1 MKRICVYCGSSD
13 GKRPEYKEAARALG
27 HAMLEKGIGLVYGG
41 AQIGIM
47 GEIAN
52 TVVNGGGEVIGIM
65 PRSLADR
72 EIYHTGL
79 TELKIVN
86 SMHERKAMMADFSDG
101 FIALP
106 GGLGTIEEIFEVLTW
121 AQLGFH
127 HKPCALFNALGYYNH
142 LSAFLDHTRVEGF
155 VNGASRSMIITEDN
169 PGRLLEQFEAYQA
182 PQVNKWSDR
191 NNTLK
196 KEYSK

>member
-1 MKRICVYCGSSD
+1 MKRVCVYCGSSD
-13 GKRPEYKEAARALG
+13 GRKKEYKAAARALG
-27 HAMLEKGIGLVYGG
+27 RAMLDRGIGLVYGG

-65 PRSLADR
+65 PKSLADR

-79 TELKIVN
+79 TRLEIVD

-127 HKPCALFNALGYYNH
+127 QKPCALLNALGYYDE
-142 LSAFLDHTRVEGF
+142 LSAFLNHSVAEGF
-155 VNGASRSMIITEDN
+155 VNTESRSMLMTEAD
-169 PGRLLEQFEAYQA
+169 PDHLLERFSTYQA
-182 PQVNKWSDR
+182 PRVNKWINRDS
-191 NNTLK
+191 T
-196 KEYSK
+196 

>member
-13 GKRPEYKEAARALG
+13 GRIPGYKDAAKALG
-27 HAMLEKGIGLVYGG
+27 QAMLDRGIGLVYGG

-47 GEIAN
+47 GEIAD
-52 TVVNGGGEVIGIM
+52 TVIGGGGEVVGVM

-79 TELKIVN
+79 TRLKIVD
-86 SMHERKAMMADFSDG
+86 SMHERKAMMADLSDG

-127 HKPCALFNALGYYNH
+127 RKPCALLNALGYYDR
-142 LSAFLDHTRVEGF
+142 LSAFLNHSVTEGF
-155 VNGASRSMIITEDN
+155 VNTASRSMLITESA
-169 PGRLLEQFEAYQA
+169 PEKLLDRFEAYQ
-182 PQVNKWSDR
+182 PPRVNKWIDR
-191 NNTLK
+191 DNT
-196 KEYSK
+196 